1 MLTPKFPAR
10 IEVAARLDYLA
21 CEPLPALNIGAGIN
35 PIAGAVNADLR
46 EGPDI
51 DVTLNVMT
59 PPWPFDA
66 QFFGRVFA
74 FHLLEHIPVTTV
86 LVVFA
91 EAYRV
96 LKPGGVFVAEVPDVV
111 AVAQTLVNGQWG
123 ALRNLYAM
131 DRYLGDAHRWGYD
144 ASALAV
150 LAAVAGF
157 AAWSTEPGTDYHA
170 GQMPTVRLEAVR

>member
-1 MLTPKFPAR
+1 MLSSKFPAR
-10 IEVAARLDYLA
+10 LEVSSRLDYLA
-21 CEPLPALNIGAGIN
+21 CDPEPALNIGAGIN
-35 PIAGAVNADLR
+35 PIEGAVNADLSA
-46 EGPDI
+46 GLGI
-51 DVTLNVMT
+51 DVTVNVMT
-59 PPWPFDA
+59 PPWPWEP
-66 QFFGRVFA
+66 QTFGRVFA

-96 LKPGGVFVAEVPDVV
+96 LRPGGVFVAEVPDVV
-111 AVAQTLVNGQWG
+111 AVAKTLVEGQYG
-123 ALRNLYAM
+123 AIRNLYAM

-157 AAWSTEPGTDYHA
+157 SAWSTEPGTDYHA